1 MTEHADVPLEP
12 KNCTYPVD
20 ILTLV
25 RRSWAGS
32 SCEHAQFRRVPMLT
46 SANATYTRGAYAS
59 FLLSGDMPSRVWV
72 ITGTSTGLGL
82 ATAVH
87 ALRQGDKVRYYHRLY
102 ALLLSVSAASGRRDR
117 SLLIQVSEGAGGA
130 WCETARPGPLC
141 RG

>member
-46 SANATYTRGAYAS
+46 RNANATYTRRAYAD
-59 FLLSGDMPSRVWV
+59 FILSGYMSSRVWV

-87 ALRQGDKVRYYHRLY
+87 ALRQGDKVRYYHRPY
-102 ALLLSVSAASGRRDR
+102 ALLLSVSAAPGRR
-117 SLLIQVSEGAGGA
+117 A
-130 WCETARPGPLC
+130 
-141 RG
+141 